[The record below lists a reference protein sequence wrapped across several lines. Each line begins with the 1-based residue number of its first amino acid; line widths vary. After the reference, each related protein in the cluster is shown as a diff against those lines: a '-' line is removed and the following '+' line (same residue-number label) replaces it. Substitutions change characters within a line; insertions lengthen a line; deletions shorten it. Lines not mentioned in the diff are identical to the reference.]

1 MNCWAGAVSEIRQD
15 EWESGR
21 QREPGSAFDS
31 AELWGS
37 MHSSAGIWHGAGAE
51 DHSEVAQVT
60 NRWESPHAEDWEK
73 KRYRP
78 GGRRSPSPTSLHPTD
93 QFQPVQKAIRPR
105 EMEGRDRFTGSH
117 SSFSYLLAPRCHPSS
132 VPLPGTLR
140 RGANPGTALAAEA
153 WRSPSARALWDR
165 EVFSG
170 SWRSCGCRE
179 TRSIQPRLHQS
190 PAHRGPCPLYA
201 LQASL
206 RLVSAPTLP

>member
-1 MNCWAGAVSEIRQD
+1 MMIVWFLNLIARGYERHLRTQQCQFLVYEIY
-15 EWESGR
+15 
-21 QREPGSAFDS
+21 PLLPSAK
-31 AELWGS
+31 
-37 MHSSAGIWHGAGAE
+37 
-51 DHSEVAQVT
+51 
-60 NRWESPHAEDWEK
+60 P
-73 KRYRP
+73 
-78 GGRRSPSPTSLHPTD
+78 PSPTSLHPTD

-105 EMEGRDRFTGSH
+105 EMEGRDRFTCSH